1 MTQVTDALNKFL
13 EEEMLVGDEQWYC
26 DKCNQKVNATKKIDL
41 WKLPP
46 VLVLHIK
53 RFEFCSST
61 GEFKKIDTL
70 LSAPL
75 MLDLA
80 PFCSS
85 VQREGARFE
94 VACVANH
101 FGGVGM
107 GHYTA
112 TCRVPSPK
120 SRVVDRNG
128 TKNVADGV
136 ADCEWYHFDDELVNP
151 LMDSSAVI
159 GPQAYVIFL
168 VRGGESGGGTARS
181 CILPR
186 QTVSAPEF
194 WPHKV
199 SRANSEL
206 AEVLPGRVGNG
217 AAVACV
223 NPRSAVLLSPESS
236 IFTESSGDTSC
247 GKSAMLSRVQSRNL
261 SLNLSCSGSIP
272 DEGVSAAPKRS
283 SRWCFWRR
291 K

>member
-1 MTQVTDALNKFL
+1 MG
-13 EEEMLVGDEQWYC
+13 GDEQWHC
-26 DKCNQKVNATKKIDL
+26 DKCNQKVDAMKKIDL

-46 VLVLHIK
+46 VLVLHLK
-53 RFEFCSST
+53 RFEFCSCT

-75 MLDLA
+75 TLDLT

-85 VQREGARFE
+85 VQKEGARFE
-94 VACVANH
+94 VACVPNH

-120 SRVVDRNG
+120 SRIVENGTRSVVDG
-128 TKNVADGV
+128 A
-136 ADCEWYHFDDELVNP
+136 ADCEWYHFDDEFVDP

-168 VRGGESGGGTARS
+168 VRGGEKGGTARS

-206 AEVLPGRVGNG
+206 ADVLPGRVGKG
-217 AAVACV
+217 AAV
-223 NPRSAVLLSPESS
+223 LLLPESS
-236 IFTESSGDTSC
+236 IYTESSTDTS
-247 GKSAMLSRVQSRNL
+247 GTKSSMLSRVQSR
-261 SLNLSCSGSIP
+261 SLNLSCSASVPDEGVTAAPVRSSRRSIP
-272 DEGVSAAPKRS
+272 DEGVT
-283 SRWCFWRR
+283 
-291 K
+291 